1 MALCSIF
8 KEEAEMVCSSVPL
21 VKLLMSGT
29 VLFVRSRKLSG
40 PCSKCLVILELEE
53 GFPARELLASRYQN

>member
-8 KEEAEMVCSSVPL
+8 KEEADMACSSAPL

-29 VLFVRSRKLSG
+29 VLFVRSGKLSG
-40 PCSKCLVILELEE
+40 LCNKCLAILELEE
-53 GFPARELLASRYQN
+53 GFLARELLASRYQN